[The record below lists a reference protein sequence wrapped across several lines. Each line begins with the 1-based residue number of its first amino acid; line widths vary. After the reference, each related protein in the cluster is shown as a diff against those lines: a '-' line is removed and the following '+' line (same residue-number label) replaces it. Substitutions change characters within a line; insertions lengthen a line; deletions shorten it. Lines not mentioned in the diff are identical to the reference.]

1 MYRLGNSVVSGGD
14 LSSGELSQSPIWTSN
29 EPSRSLRSYNIIAR
43 PTGYLNMN
51 PAQDLPLK
59 NTKGSRTRLPPG
71 PKGHPILGVMP
82 EFNRDSLSFIM
93 RCREYGDVVRA
104 RFLYV
109 PAYFIYHP
117 ADIEE
122 ILSTNARNFRK
133 SMSLR
138 SNFFHRLVGNG
149 LVTSEGDF
157 WRRQRRLAQPAF
169 HRQRISSYGEVMVD
183 YAKRTIDKWRPG
195 EIRDIHPDMMRLTL
209 EIVVKTLF
217 DADVSGDADKVGRIL
232 SELVKPFASQA
243 TLKWILDN
251 RLPTPAH
258 RRFHRAVG
266 EIDKVIY
273 RIIAE
278 RRSSGYDQGDLL
290 SMLLQA
296 HDDDGS
302 QMTDSQLRDEVM
314 TLFLAGHETTALVL
328 TWSWYL
334 LAKNPEAERKFHAEL
349 DEVLAGR
356 PPQASDVPR
365 LKYTEMIAKEA
376 MRLYPPAYAVGREAI
391 EECEIGGYRV
401 PRNTQIFAFQ
411 WATQRDSRYY
421 DNPEAFNPDR
431 WTTQFSEKLP
441 KYAYFPFGAGP
452 RQCIGNYFAM
462 MEVVLVLATIG
473 HKLHFSLVS
482 DQPVEI
488 QPAMSLRPRAGI
500 QVRVESRRSA

>member
-1 MYRLGNSVVSGGD
+1 
-14 LSSGELSQSPIWTSN
+14 
-29 EPSRSLRSYNIIAR
+29 
-43 PTGYLNMN
+43 MN

-59 NTKGSRTRLPPG
+59 SAKGTRAPLPPG
-71 PKGHPILGVMP
+71 PKGHPILGVMR
-82 EFNRDSLSFIM
+82 EFNRDSLGFIM
-93 RCREYGDVVRA
+93 RCREYGDVVSA

-138 SNFFHRLVGNG
+138 SNFFQRLVGNG

-183 YAKRTIDKWRPG
+183 FATRNIDKWRPG
-195 EIRDIHPDMMRLTL
+195 ETRDIHPDMMRLTL

-217 DADVSGDADKVGRIL
+217 DADVSGDADRVGRVL

-278 RRSSGYDQGDLL
+278 RRNSGYDQGDLL

-314 TLFLAGHETTALVL
+314 TLFLAGHETTALAL
-328 TWSWYL
+328 SWGWYL
-334 LAKNPEAERKFHAEL
+334 LATNPEVEKRFHAEL

-356 PPQASDVPR
+356 LPEVSDLPQLR
-365 LKYTEMIAKEA
+365 YTEMIVKETL
-376 MRLYPPAYAVGREAI
+376 RLYPPAYAVGREPI

-411 WATQRDSRYY
+411 WATHRDSRYFQ
-421 DNPEAFNPDR
+421 NPDLFDPDR
-431 WTTQFSEKLP
+431 WTAEFSDKLP
-441 KYAYFPFGAGP
+441 KYAYFPFGGGP

-462 MEVVLVLATIG
+462 MEIILLLATIG
-473 HKLHFSLVS
+473 RRFKFSLAP
-482 DQPVEI
+482 DQKVEVW
-488 QPAMSLRPRAGI
+488 PAMSLRPKNGI
-500 QVRVESRRSA
+500 KMVVSKR